1 MIEVKD
7 AVKCAFQSLEYLFA
21 EESISNPLLEEVEL
35 SEDETQWF
43 ITLGFNVKKETPK
56 NFLEALDTSAK
67 NLRKYKLFKIDA
79 ETGEFISMQILEVS
93 AIY

>member
-7 AVKCAFQSLEYLFA
+7 AVKRAFQSLEYLFA
-21 EESISNPLLEEVEL
+21 DEEGISDPTLEEVEL
-35 SEDETQWF
+35 SKDETQWF

-67 NLRKYKLFKIDA
+67 NFRKYKLFKIDA
-79 ETGEFISMQILEVS
+79 ETGKFISMKIRNV
-93 AIY
+93 